1 MHYEI
6 YLDVVFLINLMF
18 EFVVL
23 KLAGSIVRRKS
34 TLFRCF
40 LAAFA
45 GSVLLCAMLILRNA
59 GVIRRPLAVMIVCD
73 FLMTVI
79 AFYRKKE
86 KIYKILVIMV
96 VFYMISFLIGG
107 VLNAVYGY
115 TVVGYYWNTLGSTAT
130 NKAVSWYFVCLGALI
145 CFILGM
151 PAIFMLKKM
160 KDTKSIYWA
169 VTLCMGGKEK
179 NVTALADTG
188 NHLVEPISGQAV
200 HVVEIG
206 VVSDIMDSEFL
217 EAVKK
222 FYKNGIMDIGLYRGN
237 GIRMIPFRAVGT
249 PNEKLLVGICIDRMK
264 FKNHTIEYETEKP
277 YVALYDGGLAGD
289 GSYHVLLHGEAMMR
303 RS

>member
-23 KLAGSIVRRKS
+23 RLTGSIVRRKS

-45 GSVLLCAMLILRNA
+45 GSVLLCAMFVMRNA
-59 GVIRRPLAVMIVCD
+59 GVIRNPVAVMIVCD
-73 FLMTVI
+73 FSMTVI

-86 KIYKILVIMV
+86 KIYKMLGVTV

-107 VLNAVYGY
+107 ILNALYGY
-115 TVVGYYWNTLGSTAT
+115 TVVGYYWNTLGGSAADKT
-130 NKAVSWYFVCLGALI
+130 VSWYFVCLGALV
-145 CFILGM
+145 CFVLGM

-160 KDTKSIYWA
+160 KDTTSVYWEVIIY
-169 VTLCMGGKEK
+169 MGKKEK
-179 NVTALADTG
+179 VITALADTG
-188 NHLVEPISGQAV
+188 NHLFEPISGKPV

-206 VVSDIMDSEFL
+206 VISDMMKREFID
-217 EAVKK
+217 AVKK
-222 FYKNGIMDIGLYRGN
+222 FYEKKIMDDGLYQEN

-249 PNEKLLVGICIDRMK
+249 PNEKLLVGISIDRMK

-277 YVALYDGGLAGD
+277 YVALYDGVLAHD
-289 GSYHVLLHGEAMMR
+289 GSYHMLLHGREMMR
-303 RS
+303 RN

>member
-23 KLAGSIVRRKS
+23 RLTGSIVRRKS

-40 LAAFA
+40 LAAFT
-45 GSVLLCAMLILRNA
+45 GSTLLCVMLVLHSA
-59 GVIRRPLAVMIVCD
+59 GMIRSPLTVMAVCD

-86 KIYKILVIMV
+86 KIYKILGMMV
-96 VFYMISFLIGG
+96 VSYIVSFLIGG
-107 VLNAVYGY
+107 ILNAVYGY
-115 TVVGYYWNTLGSTAT
+115 TVVGYYWNTLGSAVE

-145 CFILGM
+145 CFILGKTVL
-151 PAIFMLKKM
+151 FLLKKM
-160 KDTKSIYWA
+160 KDTKSIYWE
-169 VTLCMGGKEK
+169 VTLCMGDSEK
-179 NVTALADTG
+179 KVTALADTG
-188 NHLVEPISGQAV
+188 NHLVEPISGKPV

-206 VVSDIMDSEFL
+206 VISDIMKAEFTD
-217 EAVKK
+217 AVKN
-222 FYKNGIMDIGLYRGN
+222 FYDKNIMDRGLYQGN

-249 PNEKLLVGICIDRMK
+249 PNEKLLVGISIDRMK
-264 FKNHTIEYETEKP
+264 FKNHTIDYETEKP
-277 YVALYDGGLAGD
+277 YVALYDGVLAHD
-289 GSYHVLLHGEAMMR
+289 GSYHMLLHGGEMMR